1 MKRTLRSHVSRLLL
15 LLATA
20 AVTAAALTIAITG
33 TTGKL
38 GRRAIQLLSS
48 RGIATRCL
56 LRHPISAT
64 NNNNNPNNNVSSL
77 NDDTASSSAVA
88 SYLSQL
94 PHVTMVNGDATNLQS
109 CHDLVVGCD
118 AILALHGPVR
128 PPPLQS
134 LFRRLSETHPTH
146 SRSVNYVAVQNI
158 IHACKASRTC
168 KRIVRVT
175 GKGEQPTQIF
185 TVLINMLGHMAK
197 GWNYEGEQLLRTS
210 CSSKEE
216 DGSGGAALEY
226 TIVRP
231 GVMRSGGNTN
241 NDDVLPKGCVLALA
255 DNGGDL
261 PISPVTHTQ
270 IASLCVDCLNYPNT
284 AQSTLTVMNV
294 PSGTGEVSY
303 GPLLAKVTK
312 DTRYFPS
319 TLLEHHKKA
328 ARVGAVALCSFLTV
342 LSIGILVVMK
352 TIFGAGF
359 LA

>member
-1 MKRTLRSHVSRLLL
+1 MKSGRIFSLWLWLLG
-15 LLATA
+15 TA
-20 AVTAAALTIAITG
+20 AATAAALTIAITG

-56 LRHPISAT
+56 LRHPINNAT
-64 NNNNNPNNNVSSL
+64 DTNLLLPHVAP

-94 PHVTMVNGDATNLQS
+94 PHVTMVIGDATNLQS
-109 CHDLVVGCD
+109 CHDLVQGCD
-118 AILALHGPVR
+118 AILALHGPAR

-134 LFRRLSETHPTH
+134 LFRRLPETHPLH
-146 SRSVNYVAVQNI
+146 SRSENYVAVQNI
-158 IHACKASRTC
+158 ITACKASPTC
-168 KRIVRVT
+168 TRIVRVT

-197 GWNYEGEQLLRTS
+197 AWNYEGEQLLRTS
-210 CSSKEE
+210 
-216 DGSGGAALEY
+216 GLEY

-231 GVMRSGGNTN
+231 GVMRSGNTN
-241 NDDVLPKGCVLALA
+241 NNNNNNDDDMIIPKDGVLALA

-261 PISPVTHTQ
+261 PITPVSYTQ

-284 AQSTLTVMNV
+284 AQSTITVMNV
-294 PSGTGEVSY
+294 PPGTGEVSY

-312 DTRYFPS
+312 DTRSFPP
-319 TLLEHHKKA
+319 TLLEQHKKA
-328 ARVGAVALCSFLTV
+328 ARIGAIITLCAFLTIISTG
-342 LSIGILVVMK
+342 LLMLMK
-352 TIFGAGF
+352 TIIVGVG
-359 LA
+359 LLVV

>member
-1 MKRTLRSHVSRLLL
+1 MKSSGRIIAAVWLL
-15 LLATA
+15 LLALPAATA
-20 AVTAAALTIAITG
+20 AMKVAVTG

-64 NNNNNPNNNVSSL
+64 DIYFNNPNHNITL
-77 NDDTASSSAVA
+77 PNDDTASSSAVA

-94 PHVTMVNGDATNLQS
+94 PHVTMVYGDATNLQS

-118 AILALHGPVR
+118 AILALHGPLR

-134 LFRRLSETHPTH
+134 VFRRLAETHPAH

-158 IHACKASRTC
+158 IAACKASQTC

-210 CSSKEE
+210 CSSMEEE
-216 DGSGGAALEY
+216 DGSGGLEY

-231 GVMRSGGNTN
+231 GVMRSE
-241 NDDVLPKGCVLALA
+241 LPPEEGVLALA

-261 PISPVTHTQ
+261 PITPVSHAQ

-303 GPLLAKVTK
+303 APLLAKVTK
-312 DTRYFPS
+312 DTRYFPP
-319 TLLEHHKKA
+319 TLIEQHKRA
-328 ARVGAVALCSFLTV
+328 ARVGAIALCAFSTV
-342 LSIGILVVMK
+342 LSTGILVAIK
-352 TIFGAGF
+352 TIIVRAGF
-359 LA
+359 LV

>member
-1 MKRTLRSHVSRLLL
+1 MKSVATVWLL
-15 LLATA
+15 LLAL
-20 AVTAAALTIAITG
+20 TAAAAAMKVAVTG

-64 NNNNNPNNNVSSL
+64 DIYFNNPNHNISLL

-94 PHVTMVNGDATNLQS
+94 PHVTMVYGDATNLQS
-109 CHDLVVGCD
+109 CHDLVEGCD
-118 AILALHGPVR
+118 AILALHGPLR

-134 LFRRLSETHPTH
+134 VFRRLAETHPAH

-158 IHACKASRTC
+158 IAACKASQTC

-197 GWNYEGEQLLRTS
+197 GWNYEGEQLLRTG

-216 DGSGGAALEY
+216 HGSGGLEY

-231 GVMRSGGNTN
+231 GVMRSDNTN
-241 NDDVLPKGCVLALA
+241 NDDVLPPKEGVLALA

-261 PISPVTHTQ
+261 PITSVSHTQ

-303 GPLLAKVTK
+303 APLLAKVTK
-312 DTRYFPS
+312 DTRYFPP
-319 TLLEHHKKA
+319 TLIEQHKKA
-328 ARVGAVALCSFLTV
+328 ARVGAIALSAFLAV
-342 LSIGILVVMK
+342 LSTGILVAIK
-352 TIFGAGF
+352 TIIVRAGF
-359 LA
+359 LV